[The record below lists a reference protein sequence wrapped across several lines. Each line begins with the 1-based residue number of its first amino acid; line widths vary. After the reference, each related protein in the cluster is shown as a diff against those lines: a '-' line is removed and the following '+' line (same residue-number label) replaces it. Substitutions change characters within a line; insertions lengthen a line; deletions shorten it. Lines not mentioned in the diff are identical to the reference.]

1 MYPLSSQSPP
11 SYSSRLLF
19 VSVAVTLT
27 LFSGAEVISDE
38 NQPLT
43 ATNSFKTN
51 AGLNI
56 YRPAIPRS
64 DFIYILRD
72 SDFVTYINA
81 SSEVPQILDAIQGR
95 HLVTP
100 VDFRRND
107 RAEDKKNVDREL
119 IRAEQQ
125 QLDLFRELDAI
136 LTPAQ
141 IEATWAAVAKL
152 RGYEVFR
159 EETWI
164 MDHLELTVAER
175 SELAKIFSEDQLV
188 RNEINSGFRERTDLD
203 STNQEL
209 IREEM
214 RKQNE
219 RLLARQTE
227 TETMVVKLLTA
238 SQREKFR
245 LLQESCKFDFA
256 KLDGL
261 SPPKRNAVDSKQTS
275 AGLVRPPRD
284 ED

>member
-1 MYPLSSQSPP
+1 MYPLSFQSPP
-11 SYSSRLLF
+11 RYSSRVLF
-19 VSVAVTLT
+19 VSVAVTLA
-27 LFSGAEVISDE
+27 LFSGAEVRSQTANLNLPSETQTSNSVRISE
-38 NQPLT
+38 S
-43 ATNSFKTN
+43 AT
-51 AGLNI
+51 
-56 YRPAIPRS
+56 
-64 DFIYILRD
+64 D
-72 SDFVTYINA
+72 S
-81 SSEVPQILDAIQGR
+81 L
-95 HLVTP
+95 
-100 VDFRRND
+100 RND
-107 RAEDKKNVDREL
+107 RFQTYLNLSEKQRQKLMLVLKLAPQEAS
-119 IRAEQQ
+119 IRDSAHPIHKTSEPPS
-125 QLDLFRELDAI
+125 DLGPILAPINDIKFDF

-164 MDHLELTVAER
+164 MDHLELTVAQR

-256 KLDGL
+256 KLDGF
-261 SPPKRNAVDSKQTS
+261 SPPKRNAADSKQTP